1 MSSNRTKADVAQ
13 RLRATHDVR
22 KVRRM
27 LELAHVLQTTL
38 EVDNLFALF
47 AKELAKDVPH
57 DGLAY
62 RNAEHGIDLQLGTRA
77 RHTCEYRLSIGNH
90 SLGEVELSRGRKFME
105 AETAALEYAL
115 SSLLYPLRNALM
127 YHNAV
132 ATALTDPLTG
142 VSNRVSLDS
151 TLRREV
157 ELARRHG
164 NALALVVLDIDRF
177 KAINDEFGHLIGD
190 CVLKEIA
197 QCAGGCARSSDMLFR
212 YGGEE
217 FVLVLSNTDLTGA
230 RMLAERIRYTVEK
243 LCCRYGKASVDV
255 TVSLGVTCLK
265 AEDAEQS
272 LFDRAD
278 RALLQAK
285 REGRNRVV
293 VAE

>member
-1 MSSNRTKADVAQ
+1 MGSNSTKASVAQ
-13 RLRATHDVR
+13 RLRGTHDVR
-22 KVRRM
+22 KVRRT

-38 EVDNLFALF
+38 EVDNLFTLF
-47 AKELAKDVPH
+47 SKELAKDVPH
-57 DGLAY
+57 DGLAF
-62 RNAEHGIDLQLGTRA
+62 RNAEHGIDIQLGTRA

-90 SLGEVELSRGRKFME
+90 SLGEVELKRRRKFTE
-105 AETAALEYAL
+105 GETASLEYAL

-132 ATALTDPLTG
+132 ATAQTDPLTG
-142 VSNRVSLDS
+142 VGNRAGLDS
-151 TLRREV
+151 TLRREA
-157 ELARRHG
+157 ELARRHR

-177 KAINDEFGHLIGD
+177 KVTNDEFGHLIGD
-190 CVLKEIA
+190 CVLKEVA

-230 RMLAERIRYTVEK
+230 KMLAERIRETVEK
-243 LCCRYGKASVDV
+243 LCCRYGEVSVGV
-255 TVSLGVTCLK
+255 TVSLGVACLG
-265 AEDAEQS
+265 AEDTEHS